1 MANLPIDYQKIHL
14 LKILPKN
21 ISADNNIQELSSVLD
36 DELQKICK
44 VVDNLNLIDKI
55 DVLPEEI
62 VNLLAWQWHV
72 DYYDNTLPLQNKRRL
87 VKESIRVHKTK
98 GTAWAVENVV
108 KSALGD
114 SRIEEWY
121 EYGGEP
127 YTFRIINEVNTVG
140 KSISMDKLVKCI
152 NSVKNVRSHL
162 DGITLERKLELSGN
176 NKIRCGII
184 PVLTGRKT
192 IGIGFPGGH
201 QHKVYTG
208 VVHAITGHKTI
219 GISKPEPVSIQSRY
233 GIIHFV
239 TGRKTIGGIK

>member
-1 MANLPIDYQKIHL
+1 MIDFKSI
-14 LKILPKN
+14 K
-21 ISADNNIQELSSVLD
+21 LSD
-36 DELQKICK
+36 IM
-44 VVDNLNLIDKI
+44 
-55 DVLPEEI
+55 PP
-62 VNLLAWQWHV
+62 NLLADETVRKAASAIDIELNKIADLTNECYLINNLEILPENIIDMLGWQWHV

-192 IGIGFPGGH
+192 IGIGFPSGH

-233 GIIHFV
+233 GIIHFI